1 MYLFLEILNILHV
14 LSKSKLLCKEG
25 EIFGEDLNFAI
36 LVESINQ
43 QCILEITIWRNLN
56 TNKIL
61 FGLKTTKFSPNEYM
75 CFYNNC
81 NPLNTIQIVI

>member
-36 LVESINQ
+36 LVESFNQ
-43 QCILEITIWRNLN
+43 QCIFRDYDM
-56 TNKIL
+56 
-61 FGLKTTKFSPNEYM
+61 TKFEYQQN
-75 CFYNNC
+75 FVWFKNNKVF
-81 NPLNTIQIVI
+81 TQQIYVLLQ

>member
-81 NPLNTIQIVI
+81 NPLNMIQIVI

>member
-14 LSKSKLLCKEG
+14 LSKSKLLYKEG

-43 QCILEITIWRNLN
+43 QCIFRDYDM
-56 TNKIL
+56 
-61 FGLKTTKFSPNEYM
+61 TKFKYQQN
-75 CFYNNC
+75 FVWFKNNKVFTQRIYV
-81 NPLNTIQIVI
+81 LLQ

>member
-25 EIFGEDLNFAI
+25 EIFGEDLNFTI

-43 QCILEITIWRNLN
+43 QCILEITI
-56 TNKIL
+56 
-61 FGLKTTKFSPNEYM
+61 
-75 CFYNNC
+75 
-81 NPLNTIQIVI
+81 